1 MNSIPA
7 KLLNGKIEYSPISFS
22 RFAAANE
29 GKMVDIVVRKSKRT
43 DRQNRSLH
51 LFLSQVAE
59 ALDKEGFT
67 VQDVTAQIKKA
78 EIHPTQ
84 EILKEIVW
92 RPLQEIILGTKSTTE
107 LGKGDVDKVYEVF
120 NKWLGENFHL
130 HVPWPAYENEQEYI
144 DVTTDLST
152 TRH

>member
-7 KLLNGKIEYSPISFS
+7 RIVNGKIEYSPISFS
-22 RFAAANE
+22 RFAAANNE
-29 GKMVDIVVRKSKRT
+29 KVVDIVVRKSKRT

-84 EILKEIVW
+84 EILKEVVW

-120 NKWLGENFHL
+120 NKWLGENFHIF
-130 HVPWPAYENEQEYI
+130 VPFPHHETEQDYI
-144 DVTTDLST
+144 DAT
-152 TRH
+152 TR